1 MLVCYAIRL
10 IHDNFLTIVNHHSLA
25 YKRILIDSW
34 KLDHPKEAERFT
46 DSDIFETFDN
56 ILNLHFRHTGDQ
68 APGAMGHYS
77 NDDGSVDD
85 ALLSAHTGNDAFN
98 HPYTAVFAP

>member
-1 MLVCYAIRL
+1 MSHLNLENMLACYGIKL
-10 IHDNFLTIVNHHSLA
+10 IHDNFLTIVNYHSSA

-34 KLDHPKEAERFT
+34 KLDHPEEAKQFT

-56 ILNLHFRHTGDQ
+56 ILSLHF
-68 APGAMGHYS
+68 GHA
-77 NDDGSVDD
+77 DDRPVTVTDRCGQTTDPD
-85 ALLSAHTGNDAFN
+85 